1 MEEIK
6 QLKQLGNNIMLSS
19 NIIELIKDFDHQNL
33 TEEQKSLINDL
44 ILNEEL
50 KRCYKEYGLC
60 KKRKQPPNCH
70 LWCRICNFQQNFK
83 NWTSGNHKIDEFIQK
98 AQLKATQ
105 DIEVLEWI
113 EYDEFE
119 NVKYLAKGGFGIA
132 YKAIWKD
139 GPIFRW
145 DSKNNQW

>member
-6 QLKQLGNNIMLSS
+6 QLKQPGNNIMLNS
-19 NIIELIKDFDHQNL
+19 NTIELIKDFDHQNL

-60 KKRKQPPNCH
+60 KKCKQPPNCH
-70 LWCRICNFQQNFK
+70 LWCRICNFQQDFK
-83 NWTSGNHKIDEFIQK
+83 NWTSGNHNIDEFIQK

-113 EYDEFE
+113 GYDGFRNIE
-119 NVKYLAKGGFGIA
+119 YLAKVGFETT
-132 YKAIWKD
+132 YKAIWKF
-139 GPIFRW
+139 GNLEI
-145 DSKNNQW
+145 